1 MTRSRFA
8 RIAVSWLIEPK
19 HFGDGEAFTMALL
32 K

>member
-19 HFGDGEAFTMALL
+19 HFGVGEVFTMAVL